1 MGGGNWTR
9 DSFSDYTTKTKR
21 MSLMADGSLDSRY
34 SHQDIFKSRRLD
46 SALDPKN
53 VLRECCDSEE
63 HPNTFPVILALD
75 VTGSMGDAAAE
86 VAKKLGIV
94 MTELYEKV
102 PDIEFMIMA
111 IGDTA
116 YDNAPIQASQFES
129 DIRIAQQ
136 LDKVYFESGGG
147 GNSFESYTA
156 AWYFGIYHCVLD
168 CWKRGKK
175 GLIITMGDEM
185 LNPFLDRR
193 EINHYLGDPKTCGVN
208 GQSIPPVYNPQKN
221 SIETSDLYE
230 VASAYYDICHI
241 QVEHGWHGTDRD
253 SRQGGRESCHHLKV
267 GQPGGMEGGTRRQE
281 RHAPGT
287 REQTAAHYRHA
298 HHAGAPERR
307 PRTHC
312 RTGRQA
318 GQAEQCH
325 REAGQDR
332 RRERCRKDRPRRGPS
347 RRNQEP

>member
-21 MSLMADGSLDSRY
+21 MSMMADGSLDSRY

-46 SALDPKN
+46 STLDPKN

-94 MTELYEKV
+94 MTELYEKI

-116 YDNAPIQASQFES
+116 YDDAPIQASQFES

-147 GNSFESYTA
+147 GNNFESYTA
-156 AWYFGIYHCVLD
+156 AWYFGIYHCALD

-193 EINHYLGDPKTCGVN
+193 EINQYLGDPKTYGIN
-208 GQSIPPVYNPQKN
+208 GQSIPPAYNPQKN

-241 QVEHGWHGTDRD
+241 QVEHGWRGTESAIPTSFKKVIGDGYYYESNVNGISD
-253 SRQGGRESCHHLKV
+253 TIIEIIMKKYNNSQGNQIPVV
-267 GQPGGMEGGTRRQE
+267 GDTIEGGDPNPNRDE
-281 RHAPGT
+281 
-287 REQTAAHYRHA
+287 
-298 HHAGAPERR
+298 
-307 PRTHC
+307 
-312 RTGRQA
+312 
-318 GQAEQCH
+318 
-325 REAGQDR
+325 
-332 RRERCRKDRPRRGPS
+332 
-347 RRNQEP
+347 NQEIGW

>member
-94 MTELYEKV
+94 MTDLYEKV

-208 GQSIPPVYNPQKN
+208 GQSIPPVYNQQKN

-241 QVEHGWHGTDRD
+241 QVEHGWHGTNPSIPTSFKKVIGDGYYYESNVNGISD
-253 SRQGGRESCHHLKV
+253 TIIEIIMKKYNNSQGNQIPVV
-267 GQPGGMEGGTRRQE
+267 GDTIEGGDPNPNRDE
-281 RHAPGT
+281 
-287 REQTAAHYRHA
+287 
-298 HHAGAPERR
+298 
-307 PRTHC
+307 
-312 RTGRQA
+312 
-318 GQAEQCH
+318 
-325 REAGQDR
+325 
-332 RRERCRKDRPRRGPS
+332 
-347 RRNQEP
+347 NQEIGW